1 MSLRILIAD
10 DEADLRLG
18 IRSQLRSR
26 ECAIDE
32 AADGLSAWKLIQE
45 HTYDLV
51 LLDVRM
57 PAMDGLEV
65 LQKLRE
71 FRPSTTVAVIT
82 AQANVKDA
90 VKAMQFGAFDY
101 IEKPLRPERLD
112 ELVDKA
118 LEARRLVEE
127 IAFSRPR
134 ESDATTEINPRSD
147 FIGHSGPMQRIF
159 KLIDRLAQVTT
170 SVLIRGENGTGK
182 ELVARA
188 IHFNSPRKQR
198 PFIAVNCG
206 AIPETLI
213 ESEFF
218 GHEKGAFTGASSRK
232 IGLFQSASGGTLFLD
247 EIGDLP
253 LAMQVKL
260 LRALQEQKITPV
272 GSTREMN
279 VDVRIIAATNRNLEQ
294 MMEKATFRQDL
305 FYRLNVMPIFLP
317 ALSER
322 ADDIPFLVNHF
333 IKKFNRKHGRRVT
346 DIEPASLAKLQS
358 YQWPG
363 NIRELENAMEHA
375 FVIDTTETLKLASFP
390 DHIQEEI
397 LDREEGWELPADTVP
412 APRKTAPV
420 QGDGPRA
427 EIALSLDYHADK
439 ERFEREFI
447 VQALRKN
454 DGRINQTCENAN
466 IPKNTLLR
474 KIKKYGITPKDY
486 E

>member
-10 DEADLRLG
+10 DEADLRSG
-18 IRSQLRSR
+18 IRSQLKPRDFS
-26 ECAIDE
+26 IDE
-32 AADGLSAWKLIQE
+32 AADGLSAWNLIQD
-45 HTYDLV
+45 HPYDLV

-57 PAMDGLEV
+57 PVMDGLEV

-71 FRPSTTVAVIT
+71 FRPSTTVALIT

-90 VKAMQFGAFDY
+90 VKAMQIGAFDY

-134 ESDATTEINPRSD
+134 ESGATTDINPHSD
-147 FIGHSGPMQRIF
+147 FIGHSDPMQRIF

-188 IHFNSPRKQR
+188 IHFNSPRKQK
-198 PFIAVNCG
+198 PFMAVNCG

-218 GHEKGAFTGASSRK
+218 GHEKGAFTGATSRK
-232 IGLFQSASGGTLFLD
+232 IGFFQSASGGTLFLD

-253 LAMQVKL
+253 LPMQVKL
-260 LRALQEQKITPV
+260 LRVLQEQKITPV

-279 VDVRIIAATNRNLEQ
+279 VDVRIVAATNKDLED
-294 MMEKATFRQDL
+294 MMSKGLFREDL

-317 ALSER
+317 PLHKR
-322 ADDIPFLVNHF
+322 KDDIPLLVEHF
-333 IKKFNRKHGRRVT
+333 VRNFNRKHGRQVKNV
-346 DIEPASLAKLQS
+346 EPESLRKLQN
-358 YQWPG
+358 YRWPG
-363 NIRELENAMEHA
+363 NIRELENAIEHA
-375 FVIDTTETLKLASFP
+375 FVMDTSDTLRLASFP
-390 DHIQEEI
+390 DHIQEDI
-397 LDREEGWELPADTVP
+397 LDREEGWALPDQEGSSTINGKADGEAGV
-412 APRKTAPV
+412 
-420 QGDGPRA
+420 RA

-447 VQALRKN
+447 IQALRKN
-454 DGRINQTCENAN
+454 SGRINQTCENAN

-474 KIKKYGITPKDY
+474 KMKKYNITPRDY